1 VANHHRNFFKAI
13 RGLEP
18 QNCGIDLAVKV
29 QTVISLA
36 EMSERLG
43 MMCYFDEKTRRVT
56 DGMRPLDHADHLR
69 HAAEILILIR
79 IRFGPL
85 PNSSS
90 QPVSARDR
98 LLFSRPDFTD

>member
-1 VANHHRNFFKAI
+1 MPSPVTSEPFTGENSESVANHHRNFFKAI

-43 MMCYFDEKTRRVT
+43 MMCYFDPKTRKVS
-56 DGMRPLDHADHLR
+56 DGSGREIQAITYGSL
-69 HAAEILILIR
+69 AA
-79 IRFGPL
+79 
-85 PNSSS
+85 S
-90 QPVSARDR
+90 
-98 LLFSRPDFTD
+98 